1 MALETLKGVEK
12 IGGFE
17 VGHAEKAWEDEDGN
31 SGMEDIANFNNKFV
45 TVNHSTNQIGFRIQD
60 GPIKE
65 NGINGC
71 QVDTLIEAAKLI
83 IDGLDLKFP
92 CIENKMASHGLQAA
106 LWALESR
113 KANREARGV
122 EGTSNG

>member
-17 VGHAEKAWEDEDGN
+17 VGHAEKAWEDGN

-45 TVNHSTNQIGFRIQD
+45 TVNHIGFRIQD

-65 NGINGC
+65 NGINGA
-71 QVDTLIEAAKLI
+71 QVDTLIEAARLI
-83 IDGLDLKFP
+83 LVGLNKKESHSPHKNNAIAHLFSAMSCLEHDILEGRRERLKRTMHDD
-92 CIENKMASHGLQAA
+92 K
-106 LWALESR
+106 
-113 KANREARGV
+113 
-122 EGTSNG
+122 

>member
-45 TVNHSTNQIGFRIQD
+45 TVNHSTNHIGFRIQD

-65 NGINGC
+65 NGINGA
-71 QVDTLIEAAKLI
+71 QVDTLIEAARLI
-83 IDGLDLKFP
+83 LVGLNKKFP
-92 CIENKMASHGLQAA
+92 SRYNNNAIAYLFSAIAS
-106 LWALESR
+106 LEQR
-113 KANREARGV
+113 TLDREARGV
-122 EGTSNG
+122 EGTNQA